1 MRLYNP
7 FTGWVEYPDQ
17 PARIAS
23 LCPSVTETLFMLG
36 AGNRVVGVSSWCHRP
51 REALSKP
58 KIGSYVEVV
67 EETMAKL
74 KPQLVITTTGAQ
86 RQVIEKLMSKNYSIY
101 PIPFPKDIYSILS
114 MVIEVGG
121 LIGEHQEALN
131 LSTTLLAQIED
142 LRSLRRPGR
151 RPRVYVEIDLGG
163 PTIPAYF
170 SHVTS
175 AFTIAGIDNVF
186 ADTPQSYLYGMK
198 VNNYEV
204 IDVAAELKRRNPDL
218 IVFES
223 KSFNPDEDEGLKIMR
238 ERGLESLEAVET
250 GKVLTLPADTLA
262 HYGPSFIVEAHKVV
276 EKIYS
281 ML

>member
-1 MRLYNP
+1 D
-7 FTGWVEYPDQ
+7 V
-17 PARIAS
+17 
-23 LCPSVTETLFMLG
+23 
-36 AGNRVVGVSSWCHRP
+36 
-51 REALSKP
+51 
-58 KIGSYVEVV
+58 
-67 EETMAKL
+67 
-74 KPQLVITTTGAQ
+74 
-86 RQVIEKLMSKNYSIY
+86 
-101 PIPFPKDIYSILS
+101 YSILS

-121 LIGEHQEALN
+121 LIGEHEEALN
-131 LSTTLLAQIED
+131 LSTTLLAQVED
-142 LRSLRRPGR
+142 LRSLRKPGR

-186 ADTPQSYLYGMK
+186 AGTPQSYLYGMK
-198 VNNYEV
+198 VNDYRV
-204 IDVAAELKRRNPDL
+204 MDVAAELKRRNPDV

-223 KSFNPDEDEGLKIMR
+223 KSFKPDEDEGLKIMR

-262 HYGPSFIVEAHKVV
+262 HYGPSFIVEARKVV